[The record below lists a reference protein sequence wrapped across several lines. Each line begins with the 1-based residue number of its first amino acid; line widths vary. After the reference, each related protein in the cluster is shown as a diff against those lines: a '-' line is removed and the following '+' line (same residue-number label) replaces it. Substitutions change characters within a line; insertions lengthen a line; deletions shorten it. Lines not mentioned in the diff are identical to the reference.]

1 MTRLSTV
8 KEYMKKEQ
16 VSVDPDM
23 EVEEAV
29 MLLLKH
35 RVSRAP
41 VVDEHGKLVGI
52 LAEADCLEA
61 FLNDEFCR
69 CPTALVRELMSA
81 DVVTVN
87 PDVDILTAADLFVHH
102 KFHHL
107 PVLDRDRLVG
117 QISRRDV
124 IRAILKMHR
133 ERVRR

>member
-1 MTRLSTV
+1 MTSLSTV
-8 KEYMKKEQ
+8 KDHMKKKP
-16 VSVDPDM
+16 VTIRPDV
-23 EVEEAV
+23 EVEQAV
-29 MLLLKH
+29 ALLLKH
-35 RVSRAP
+35 RISGAP

-52 LAEADCLEA
+52 LAERDCLKA

-87 PDVDILTAADLFVHH
+87 PDGDILTAADLFVHH